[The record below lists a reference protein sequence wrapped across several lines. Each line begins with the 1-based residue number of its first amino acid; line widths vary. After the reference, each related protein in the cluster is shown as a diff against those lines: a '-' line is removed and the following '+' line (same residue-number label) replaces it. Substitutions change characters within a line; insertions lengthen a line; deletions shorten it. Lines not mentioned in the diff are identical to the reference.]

1 MANNNQ
7 NEDFLQYN
15 QIEAAANIPRFA
27 TEEEILASFGYK
39 QEMNK
44 TMSTISNF
52 SIAFGCC
59 SILSGLTPVS

>member
-1 MANNNQ
+1 MVSNNDYDETINAP
-7 NEDFLQYN
+7 QY
-15 QIEAAANIPRFA
+15 A
-27 TEEEILASFGYK
+27 TEDEILASFGYK

-59 SILSGLTPVS
+59 SILSGLTPVTCGAMP